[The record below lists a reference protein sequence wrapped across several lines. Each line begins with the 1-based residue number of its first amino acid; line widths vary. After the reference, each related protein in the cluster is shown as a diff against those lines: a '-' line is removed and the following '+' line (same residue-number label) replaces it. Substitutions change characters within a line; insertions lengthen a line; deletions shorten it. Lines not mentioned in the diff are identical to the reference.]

1 MKPTTNQ
8 LAQIIIETSEEITK
22 TSKDIQAQATTLKN
36 TSYEIEKASNKVK
49 SDINE
54 RIESLK
60 NTPIS
65 LDNSRLEYL
74 NNQIKK
80 SVEKGIN
87 ELKKEK
93 KQIPYIGYSI
103 GILIIS
109 AILFF
114 FAFKYGYTTKQELR
128 IELEKD
134 SIILDKTEYA
144 KLRKFSEIFAKEY
157 KRFENIYES
166 ENNK

>member
-49 SDINE
+49 SEINE

-87 ELKKEK
+87 ELKNEK

-128 IELEKD
+128 TELEKD
-134 SIILDKTEYA
+134 SVILDKTEYA
-144 KLRKFSEIFAKEY
+144 KLRKFSEVLAKEY
-157 KRFENIYES
+157 KQFENIYES
-166 ENNK
+166 ENSK